1 MRKFLATRKPSS
13 KVGRRSSHMRSRR
26 HIFALLLC
34 LAASAASA
42 APSPNPS
49 VTPKFAPLKPTGP
62 VKPLQNASPAPSE
75 KPAHSPKPKP
85 SASPDAS
92 SSPSPKA
99 SPKPPKPS
107 PTPKPTPALKPD
119 AELDVVADEYI
130 RGYLAA
136 RPLHATALGFHEYD
150 GRINE
155 YTRLAIDAE
164 LARLRRFDDR
174 LAKFDITKL
183 GARQAVDLRLL
194 QAAVKKELFFIQ
206 DLGMYDHNPLTY
218 ARALDV
224 GVYAKRKYAPIED
237 RVRSIVVVENQAPNL
252 IIAAKTNLADPLP
265 KPYVELAIQTARGA
279 SEFLRKD
286 LIESLTDL
294 KDEALRA
301 TFLQSNRRAA
311 TALTEYAAW
320 LEKEKLPKAIADFAI
335 GEEKYQRFLAETEL
349 VNMPPAKLL
358 ELGMTELKKEQ
369 DVFAESA
376 KKIDE
381 TRPADVVF
389 KQIQSDHPTAANLIP
404 EITKRLDAIKK
415 FVIDRKLVTLAA
427 DTKTQVK
434 ETPQDRRAT
443 SFASMDTP
451 GPFEKRANESYFYIT
466 PPENDWTELQKEQWL
481 TSFNYFMSDLV
492 SIHEVYP
499 GHYVQF
505 LHLNA
510 SKASKAEK
518 VFGATSFVEGWAHY
532 TEKMM
537 IDEGFGGAAPG
548 ATPSESDIQRAAKYR
563 MVQAQAA
570 LLRLCRLCVSIKMH
584 TQGMSVEEATKFFQD
599 NCYMEEKP
607 ARAEAMRGTFDIG
620 YGSYSLGKL
629 QILKLRNDYQ
639 AQEGDKFS
647 LKKFHDEVLNHGM
660 LPIRLLREVL
670 LKDKAKWGEVL

>member
-1 MRKFLATRKPSS
+1 MRL
-13 KVGRRSSHMRSRR
+13 RR

-34 LAASAASA
+34 FAACAASA
-42 APSPNPS
+42 APSP
-49 VTPKFAPLKPTGP
+49 TPKFAPPLKPTGP
-62 VKPLQNASPAPSE
+62 VKPLPNASPAPSE
-75 KPAHSPKPKP
+75 KPARSPKPKP
-85 SASPDAS
+85 SSSPEAS
-92 SSPSPKA
+92 SSPSPKS

-119 AELDVVADEYI
+119 AELDVVAEEYI

-174 LAKFDITKL
+174 LTKFDITKL
-183 GARQAVDLRLL
+183 GPRQGIDLRLL
-194 QAAVKKELFFIQ
+194 QAAIKKELFLIQ
-206 DLGMYDHNPLTY
+206 DLGMYEHDPLIY

-279 SEFLRKD
+279 SEFLKKD
-286 LIESLTDL
+286 LIESLADL

-311 TALTEYAAW
+311 TALTDYAAW
-320 LEKEKLPKAIADFAI
+320 LEKEKLPKAVADFAI

-381 TRPADVVF
+381 THPADVVF

-415 FVIDRKLVTLAA
+415 FVIDRKLVTLGS

-434 ETPQDRRAT
+434 ETPPDRRAT

-510 SKASKAEK
+510 SKASKADK

-532 TEKMM
+532 TEQMM

-548 ATPSESDIQRAAKYR
+548 ATPSESDTQRAAKYR

-584 TQGMSVEEATKFFQD
+584 TQGMSVDEATKFFQD

-670 LKDKAKWGEVL
+670 LKDKAKWDEVL

>member
-1 MRKFLATRKPSS
+1 MRL
-13 KVGRRSSHMRSRR
+13 RR
-26 HIFALLLC
+26 HIFALLLW
-34 LAASAASA
+34 LAASAALA
-42 APSPNPS
+42 APSPSPA

-62 VKPLQNASPAPSE
+62 VKPLQNASPSPSE
-75 KPAHSPKPKP
+75 KPARSPKPKP

-92 SSPSPKA
+92 SSSAPSPSPKS

-155 YTRLAIDAE
+155 HTRLAIDAE

-174 LAKFDITKL
+174 LSKFDITKL
-183 GARQAVDLRLL
+183 GARPAIDLRLL
-194 QAAVKKELFFIQ
+194 QASIKKELFFIH

-252 IIAAKTNLADPLP
+252 IIAAKTNLADVLP
-265 KPYVELAIQTARGA
+265 RPYVELAIATARGA
-279 SEFLRKD
+279 SEFLKKD
-286 LIESLTDL
+286 LVESLADL
-294 KDEALRA
+294 KDETLRA

-311 TALTEYAAW
+311 AALTEYAAW
-320 LEKEKLPKAIADFAI
+320 LEKEKLPKAIADFAV
-335 GEEKYQRFLAETEL
+335 GEEKYQHFLAETEL
-349 VNMPPAKLL
+349 VTVPPGKLL
-358 ELGMTELKKEQ
+358 ELGLAELKKEQ
-369 DVFAESA
+369 EVFAEAA

-404 EITKRLDAIKK
+404 EVTKRLDAVKK

-443 SFASMDTP
+443 SFASMDMP
-451 GPFEKRANESYFYIT
+451 GPFEKRANESYFYVT

-481 TSFNYFMSDLV
+481 TSFNYCLSDLV

-510 SKASKAEK
+510 SKATKAEK
-518 VFGATSFVEGWAHY
+518 VFGATSFIEGWAHY

-548 ATPSESDIQRAAKYR
+548 AAASESDTQRAAKYR

-570 LLRLCRLCVSIKMH
+570 SLRLCRLCVSIKMH
-584 TQGMSVEEATKFFQD
+584 TQGMSVEEATKFFQE
-599 NCYMEEKP
+599 NCFMEEKP
-607 ARAEAMRGTFDIG
+607 ARAEAMRGTFDIA
-620 YGSYSLGKL
+620 YGNYSLGKL
-629 QILKLRNDYQ
+629 QILKLRADYQ

-647 LKKFHDEVLNHGM
+647 LKKFHDEMLNHGM

-670 LKDKAKWGEVL
+670 LKDKAKWDEVL